1 MTSTEGTVLL
11 IEKVK
16 VSRKKKGLPD
26 TERMD
31 LILLPENR
39 EKPCRFQVRRECYSL
54 LEGIEPKDKVEVYY
68 VMELNEIERNGEKK
82 RFDNNILE
90 NIKKVV

>member
-39 EKPCRFQVRRECYSL
+39 EKPCRFQVRREFYSL

-68 VMELNEIERNGEKK
+68 IMELNEIERNGEKK